1 MSKFRIF
8 TTKSFSRWF
17 RKSGLNTESLLQ
29 AVMEMQA
36 GLVDAQLGHGL
47 VKKRVASPG
56 LGKRSAA
63 SSMKSNQKSSS
74 RIIQEMQASMN
85 GLDRAL
91 KVSKKT
97 MRFYQAFDDLGVA
110 SMSAHQIK
118 ELREKACI
126 SQAVLAAVLN
136 TSLSTVQKWEIGD
149 KKPSGPS
156 LKLLSLI
163 DRKGLQAVM

>member
-1 MSKFRIF
+1 
-8 TTKSFSRWF
+8 
-17 RKSGLNTESLLQ
+17 
-29 AVMEMQA
+29 
-36 GLVDAQLGHGL
+36 
-47 VKKRVASPG
+47 
-56 LGKRSAA
+56 
-63 SSMKSNQKSSS
+63 MKSNKQAAR
-74 RIIQEMQASMN
+74 RIIQEMQASLD

-97 MRFYQAFDDLGVA
+97 MHQFHEFNELLVN
-110 SMSAHQIK
+110 SMTPSQIK
-118 ELREKACI
+118 QLREKSCI

-163 DRKGLQAVM
+163 DRKGLQAVI